1 MQSLLFITPELPYPA
16 QSGGKLKSLN
26 LLKHLASCYHV
37 TLACPLKREDA
48 QHLDGFMQVLGNQLA
63 LCLTTPV
70 NVPRNAL
77 NMTRSYLRN
86 EPLNVLRT
94 RGAQLKQRIDAL
106 PTTFDC
112 VYLDHYEVFQY
123 LPTQHTGK
131 VVYHAHNAYFRLWQ
145 RYAEICANPL
155 FKLVAHME
163 AQRVKRYERRV
174 CRRADLVFA
183 APDDIKALAEA
194 GCDASIMQ
202 ETYHLGDDTQMTLP
216 AMQWQDTAKR
226 LVYVGFLGWEANV
239 LGLTWFLDDIWPQLK
254 AAHPDLAL
262 DIVGK
267 HPDDRL
273 QTRAARDESIRLLG
287 YVADLETV
295 YPGARVCIAPLTFG
309 SGMKVKVLNAMARGI
324 PVATTRIGAESIEV
338 EHGRH
343 LMIATTAQDMIEDI
357 SQLLIDPVLWQ
368 RLADESR
375 QRIAEKYTWQALFT
389 AMDQALSSV
398 LNPASAN
405 QSTPASNEL
414 TQTQQVARDAAGWS
428 RA

>member
-1 MQSLLFITPELPYPA
+1 
-16 QSGGKLKSLN
+16 
-26 LLKHLASCYHV
+26 
-37 TLACPLKREDA
+37 
-48 QHLDGFMQVLGNQLA
+48 
-63 LCLTTPV
+63 
-70 NVPRNAL
+70 
-77 NMTRSYLRN
+77 
-86 EPLNVLRT
+86 
-94 RGAQLKQRIDAL
+94 
-106 PTTFDC
+106 
-112 VYLDHYEVFQY
+112 
-123 LPTQHTGK
+123 
-131 VVYHAHNAYFRLWQ
+131 
-145 RYAEICANPL
+145 
-155 FKLVAHME
+155 
-163 AQRVKRYERRV
+163 
-174 CRRADLVFA
+174 
-183 APDDIKALAEA
+183 
-194 GCDASIMQ
+194 
-202 ETYHLGDDTQMTLP
+202 
-216 AMQWQDTAKR
+216 
-226 LVYVGFLGWEANV
+226 VGFLGWEANV

-405 QSTPASNEL
+405 QSTPTSNEL